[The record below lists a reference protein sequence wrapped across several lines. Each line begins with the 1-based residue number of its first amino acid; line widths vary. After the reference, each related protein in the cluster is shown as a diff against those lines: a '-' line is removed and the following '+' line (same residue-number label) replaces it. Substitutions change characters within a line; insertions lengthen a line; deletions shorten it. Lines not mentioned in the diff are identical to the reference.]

1 MSDNILVGVRVRPLI
16 AREEVDRPALHWQIS
31 DTNTIT
37 QVDPSNNKVVA
48 TPYAFDRVFGSE
60 YGNEDV
66 YAAVAQPIVESAL
79 TGFNGTVFAYGQTS
93 SGKTYT
99 MMGDKKNLGIIPLA
113 IQNIFRTIQ
122 NTPDREY
129 LIRVSYMEIY
139 NENISD
145 LIAERERRGKSL
157 SVREDTSGSVYVADL
172 KEECV
177 NCEENHWVHK
187 KCSGITG
194 RLKDDKRFMC
204 KRCKK
209 MAVADDSDIEKVYLD
224 GEAIEVVE
232 KFCYLGDTIGAQGGA
247 GAGVMARLLALM
259 RKGEKNRHVGV
270 TNMNERSS
278 RSHSIFRMIIESRER
293 SEEDG
298 VEEAVTVSHLNLV
311 DLAGSENASQS
322 GATGD
327 RLKEGGFINKSLF
340 MLGRVISQLSDG
352 ERHVNYRDSKLTRIL
367 QLSLGG
373 NARTAIICT
382 ITPAAVEQTIS
393 TLRFASRAKSIKNKA
408 IVNEVLSEAALLKRY
423 AKEIKD
429 LKRNLD
435 QERKCDKAQEVEQVR
450 EKLDEEARKNQEL
463 LAKVNE
469 LKTKLIVSSLPRGK
483 TPLVKKNRA
492 RRETWAA
499 PAIAQAMRT
508 SLGPVPFGSNKM
520 DLCFR
525 RPELPPWTEHKNV
538 SFGSSLSS
546 DSPDKLNDCS
556 ITSDDFGTQDV
567 SLVLDAAEQS
577 KLGCLETVFES
588 PEPSN
593 INTKRRRRRVMF
605 NITPSPS
612 ADTKE
617 AACQTYDS
625 SVPSIG
631 FTTTSPATPKR
642 EGMFSLAGTPRTPS
656 TPAHV
661 LRSRN
666 QKLTEKLIEQDEWLS
681 NWQKEMRDL
690 QEFQIKEIKVLEES
704 YENKIGNYK
713 QLDPDV
719 EQNQSLCKS
728 LHDAQMLL
736 MDANRALTE
745 RSQSNERLN
754 QELEK
759 VKEEN
764 EHRGTCEQELITLRH
779 QYNEIKKKYE
789 DRESKLSQLENERND
804 FDMRMELTI
813 AKQKQKEEDI
823 RTSLEDAWQE
833 IAAYE
838 KSDMDEVKRR
848 FQQNV
853 ELQKQLSD
861 LTADADAQKRRQVY

>member
-1 MSDNILVGVRVRPLI
+1 MSDNIVVGVRVRPPI
-16 AREEVDRPALHWQIS
+16 AREEADRPAPLHWHITG
-31 DTNTIT
+31 TNTIT
-37 QVDPSNNKVVA
+37 QVDPANNNKVVAA

-99 MMGDKKNLGIIPLA
+99 MMGEKKNPGIIPLA
-113 IQNIFRTIQ
+113 IQNIFHTIQ

-145 LIAERERRGKSL
+145 LIAEREKRGKSL
-157 SVREDTSGSVYVADL
+157 SIREDTSGSVYVTDL

-177 NCEENHWVHK
+177 NCEEN
-187 KCSGITG
+187 
-194 RLKDDKRFMC
+194 
-204 KRCKK
+204 
-209 MAVADDSDIEKVYLD
+209 
-224 GEAIEVVE
+224 
-232 KFCYLGDTIGAQGGA
+232 
-247 GAGVMARLLALM
+247 LLALM

-408 IVNEVLSEAALLKRY
+408 IVNEVVSEAALLKRY

-429 LKRNLD
+429 LKRNLEH
-435 QERKCDKAQEVEQVR
+435 ERKCDKAQEVEQVR
-450 EKLDEEARKNQEL
+450 EMLDEEARKNLEL

-483 TPLVKKNRA
+483 TPVVKKNRA

-508 SLGPVPFGSNKM
+508 SLAPMPFASNKM

-525 RPELPPWTEHKNV
+525 RPELPPWTEHRNV
-538 SFGSSLSS
+538 SFGSSLST
-546 DSPDKLNDCS
+546 DSPDKLSDCS

-567 SLVLDAAEQS
+567 SLVLNAAEQS
-577 KLGCLETVFES
+577 KLACLETVFES

-593 INTKRRRRRVMF
+593 ITTKRRRRKVKF
-605 NITPSPS
+605 DITPSPPT
-612 ADTKE
+612 DTKE
-617 AACQTYDS
+617 AAC
-625 SVPSIG
+625 

-642 EGMFSLAGTPRTPS
+642 EGMFSLAGTQTTPG

-666 QKLTEKLIEQDEWLS
+666 LKLTEKLMVQDEWLS
-681 NWQKEMRDL
+681 NWQEEMRDL
-690 QEFQIKEIKVLEES
+690 QEFQKKEIRVLEES

-713 QLDPDV
+713 LLDPDV
-719 EQNQSLCKS
+719 EQKQSLCQS
-728 LHDAQMLL
+728 LHDAQTLL

-754 QELEK
+754 HELEK

-764 EHRGTCEQELITLRH
+764 ERRGTCEQELITLRH

-789 DRESKLSQLENERND
+789 DRESKLNQLENERND
-804 FDMRMELTI
+804 FDMRMELKI

-823 RTSLEDAWQE
+823 RRSLEDAWQE

-838 KSDMDEVKRR
+838 KSNMDEVKRR

-861 LTADADAQKRRQVY
+861 LSADADAQKKRQVY